1 MVVAVVHD
9 VDAEPVL
16 PLELVAV
23 AVAAVHDADVVPEP
37 VLPLELE
44 AVVAADHGVD
54 AEPEPVLPL
63 ADPDVV
69 LVQAFFFPVR
79 GLHQNVF
86 LPCLR
91 LCLS

>member
-69 LVQAFFFPVR
+69 LVQAFSFLFAGYTRMSFCPV
-79 GLHQNVF
+79 
-86 LPCLR
+86 
-91 LCLS
+91 